1 MPKTIERGSIVAPR
15 KRLPSGVVTALKL
28 LAVFVL
34 AMTLASVAIAL
45 TRGEG
50 RIAAI
55 WPINAVLFI
64 VLLKHKREEW
74 ALLLAPICAGLL
86 SANLLVGDAVAP
98 AVLFTT
104 ANSLEIVLVAA
115 IFVQGRLPRM
125 ISPRG
130 VLRLLF
136 AALAGCAVSTVTVV
150 VGQATLGAEFRTQ
163 DVALWFAADSLGY
176 MLAAPVIWSLI
187 DRSRRNYSKTNF
199 WDSTFQLSLLFVITT
214 LVFIQTM
221 FPLLFLVAPILVW
234 LAFSG
239 GARRAAEGM
248 LVVAAVSLVFTLD
261 HKGPVSLVKGAEVTQ
276 ILILQVFLA
285 TNAMLAMA
293 VGAIMSERR
302 RLFVQLERSKARLTS
317 VTRQQKEMLGKARLA
332 ESMSGVGHWTLNV
345 ETSEVYWSPE
355 VYAIHGVD
363 PDEFDPSYNDAVD
376 FYSEADRP
384 RIHAIVAASFETGEG
399 WEFEADL
406 VRRSDGAVRHVKS
419 LGECIQDASGKTVR
433 VFGVFKDV
441 TEERQTLKDIADR
454 ESHYR
459 ILAEYS
465 TDVIL
470 QIGHDGIIKYASPS
484 CRLFGKSVDEL
495 VGSPTYELVIE
506 EDRAHQRE
514 VNRANFSG
522 KTLDKDIRREFRI
535 RDADG
540 NIRWMEGNPRVI
552 RSPDGAPLSVISTFR
567 DVTER
572 IEREEALSKARAD
585 AESAARAKSEF
596 LSNMSHEIRTPLN
609 GVLGFTQLIQQTGLS
624 VEQHHFVDRIASAGR
639 TLREIVD
646 DILDFSKIEAGKM
659 EVEARPFELG
669 SVVREV
675 IDLVDAGRAN
685 KSVAIYHNTKVETPL
700 TLVGDQ
706 TRVRQILTNI
716 LGNATK
722 FTQRGKIEVTVANG
736 GDQFEIFVKD
746 TGTGIPED
754 RIAAI
759 FEGFQQADS
768 SVTRRFGGTGLGL
781 SISRSLARL
790 MGGDISIES
799 REGAGTLVCIRLP
812 NAATTGGANHI
823 ADEVDAPA
831 LAQAARVMVVDDVE
845 MNLEL
850 VQIGLS
856 GAGHS
861 VTTFNSAKEAIRS
874 LEKGTVFD
882 IVLMDVQMP
891 EMDGPTATKI
901 IRTLPGPICRVPI
914 VALTA
919 HALSSEVA
927 EFLEAGMTAHFP
939 KPIDLERLDRLV
951 RQLAR
956 PEMREVTKPDESA
969 AKTLDPIVQLQLEY
983 RDYLATVSG
992 EVETIL
998 ALTSDIQV
1006 LNAVGALA
1014 HAIAGTAGSLGFWEV
1029 SEAAFELE
1037 AAAKKLRRTSDS
1049 ARDLDSSI
1057 DKFLDTISRVGASAA
1072 SG

>member
-1 MPKTIERGSIVAPR
+1 
-15 KRLPSGVVTALKL
+15 
-28 LAVFVL
+28 
-34 AMTLASVAIAL
+34 
-45 TRGEG
+45 
-50 RIAAI
+50 
-55 WPINAVLFI
+55 
-64 VLLKHKREEW
+64 
-74 ALLLAPICAGLL
+74 
-86 SANLLVGDAVAP
+86 
-98 AVLFTT
+98 
-104 ANSLEIVLVAA
+104 
-115 IFVQGRLPRM
+115 
-125 ISPRG
+125 
-130 VLRLLF
+130 
-136 AALAGCAVSTVTVV
+136 
-150 VGQATLGAEFRTQ
+150 
-163 DVALWFAADSLGY
+163 
-176 MLAAPVIWSLI
+176 MLAAPVIWSLT
-187 DRSRRNYSKTNF
+187 DRSRRNYSKSNL
-199 WDSTFQLSLLFVITT
+199 WASTVQLSLLLVVTT
-214 LVFIQTM
+214 LVFSQTM

-248 LVVAAVSLVFTLD
+248 LVVAAISLVLTMD

-276 ILILQVFLA
+276 IIILQVFLA
-285 TNAMLAMA
+285 TNAILAMA

-302 RLFVQLERSKARLTS
+302 RLFAQLDRSKARLTA
-317 VTRQQKEMLGKARLA
+317 VTQQQKEMLGKARLA
-332 ESMSGVGHWTLNV
+332 ENMSGVGHWTLNA

-363 PDEFDPSYNDAVD
+363 PDEFDPRYNDAVN

-384 RIHAIVAASFETGEG
+384 RIHAIIAASFESGEG

-441 TEERQTLKDIADR
+441 TEERKILKDLADR
-454 ESHYR
+454 ENHYR

-470 QIGHDGIIKYASPS
+470 QVGNDGIITYASPS

-522 KTLDKDIRREFRI
+522 KTLDKDVRREFRI

-609 GVLGFTQLIQQTGLS
+609 GVLGFTQLLQKTGLS
-624 VEQHHFVDRIASAGR
+624 LEQSHFVDRIAGAGR
-639 TLREIVD
+639 MLREIVD
-646 DILDFSKIEAGKM
+646 NILDFSKIEAGKM
-659 EVEARPFELG
+659 EVEGTAFELG

-685 KSVAIYHNTKVETPL
+685 KSVALYHNTKVETPL
-700 TLVGDQ
+700 TLVGDE

-722 FTQRGKIEVTVANG
+722 FTQRGKIEVTVAHG

-790 MGGDISIES
+790 MGGDINIES
-799 REGAGTLVCIRLP
+799 REGEGTLVCIRLP
-812 NAATTGGANHI
+812 GAKTAGGDTRTHQKAG
-823 ADEVDAPA
+823 APRSA
-831 LAQAARVMVVDDVE
+831 RAARVMVVDDVA

-850 VQIGLS
+850 VKIGLS
-856 GAGHS
+856 GAGHT
-861 VTTFNSAKEAIRS
+861 VTAFNSAKAAINS
-874 LEKGTVFD
+874 LENGTPYD

-891 EMDGPTATKI
+891 EMDGPTAAKI
-901 IRTLPGPICRVPI
+901 IRALQGPICHVPI

-919 HALSSEVA
+919 HALSSDVA
-927 EFLEAGMTAHFP
+927 DFMAAGMTAHFP
-939 KPIDLERLDRLV
+939 KPIDLERLDQLV

-956 PEMREVTKPDESA
+956 PELSEGALPAAPRARMPDSIA
-969 AKTLDPIVQLQLEY
+969 QLQLEY
-983 RDYLATVSG
+983 RDYLSTVAD
-992 EVETIL
+992 EVEKIL
-998 ALTSDIQV
+998 ALTSDEKV
-1006 LNAVGALA
+1006 LGAVGALA
-1014 HAIAGTAGSLGFWEV
+1014 HAIAGTAGSLGFSEV
-1029 SEAAFELE
+1029 SEVAFELE

-1049 ARDLDSSI
+1049 ARDLGSSL

-1072 SG
+1072 